1 MKSTELESKWSAIAL
16 PQKAKFSYQR
26 IDSLCIPEL
35 RVGLS
40 SQNKRCLILKINSKL
55 KFEFKQDEKQN
66 LKTYYDNDEKSIV
79 IELKD
84 AFYNQL
90 FTDLVISLYQ
100 LIKDVTEEEKS
111 TELFINTV
119 DYWSDFLKS
128 KRQYFLSEEEIQGLY
143 GELVFLEHLIDN
155 STISIN
161 QILKSWRG
169 PYSAIHDFQFTD
181 KNIEVKTK
189 HENSNVIFIA
199 SEKQLEPEYGKELE
213 LVVVNVLRVNGL
225 GDTLKQAV
233 DRIRLKVLNMG
244 GESSIISDALAE
256 KKLSFANLIDY
267 ESYLYKPKS
276 LEFYDCVHVDFPK
289 LISRELNNA
298 LHNISYNLTLNLVDI
313 KLLMKTIDLR

>member
-1 MKSTELESKWSAIAL
+1 MKSSELELKWSAMA
-16 PQKAKFSYQR
+16 PPKKAKFSYQR

-40 SQNKRCLILKINSKL
+40 SQNKRCLILKVNSNLKL
-55 KFEFKQDEKQN
+55 EFQQDEKQN

-100 LIKDVTEEEKS
+100 LIKDVIEEEKS
-111 TELFINTV
+111 TQLFINTV
-119 DYWSDFLKS
+119 GYWSDFLKS

-143 GELVFLEHLIDN
+143 GELVFLEYLIDN

-161 QILKSWRG
+161 QVLKSWRG
-169 PYSAIHDFQFTD
+169 PYNAIHDFQFTD

-189 HENSNVIFIA
+189 QENNNVIFIA
-199 SEKQLEPEYGKELE
+199 SERQLEPENGKELE
-213 LVVVNVLRVNGL
+213 LVVVNVHRVNVL
-225 GDTLKQAV
+225 GDTLKHAM
-233 DRIRLKVLNMG
+233 DRIRLKVLNLG
-244 GESSIISDALAE
+244 GEISIISDALAE
-256 KKLSFANLIDY
+256 KKITIANLTDY
-267 ESYLYKPKS
+267 ESYMYKPKS
-276 LEFYDCVHVDFPK
+276 LEFYNCIHKDFPK

-313 KLLMKTIDLR
+313 TLLLKTIDLR